1 MGGVI
6 NIVTRRQQEEGVKTN
21 MQVGYGSYNTLQT
34 EFSNRVKK
42 GRFSSVVTGSY
53 NRTDGHRPDMGFE
66 QYGGYAKLGYDISS
80 FWKVW
85 GDVNVTHFNASN
97 PGTIQVPLIDND
109 SRITRGMTS
118 FALENH
124 YEKTSG
130 GLSFFYNWGRHKIN
144 DGYQIGKEPQ
154 KSHFIGISR
163 RGKHD
168 FYACS

>member
-1 MGGVI
+1 M
-6 NIVTRRQQEEGVKTN
+6 K
-21 MQVGYGSYNTLQT
+21 
-34 EFSNRVKK
+34 
-42 GRFSSVVTGSY
+42 
-53 NRTDGHRPDMGFE
+53 FE
-66 QYGGYAKLGYDISS
+66 QYGGYAKLGYDINS

-130 GLSFFYNWGRHKIN
+130 ALSFFYNWGRHKIN

-154 KSHFIGISR
+154 KSHFNSKDKMLGVSWYQSATLFTGNRLTLSLIHISIYRLTMEPLSKWEIFKTADGIL
-163 RGKHD
+163 
-168 FYACS
+168 CSILI

>member
-1 MGGVI
+1 MD
-6 NIVTRRQQEEGVKTN
+6 IVPIWDSSN
-21 MQVGYGSYNTLQT
+21 MVDT
-34 EFSNRVKK
+34 
-42 GRFSSVVTGSY
+42 
-53 NRTDGHRPDMGFE
+53 
-66 QYGGYAKLGYDISS
+66 AKLGYDISS

-130 GLSFFYNWGRHKIN
+130 GLSFFYNWGQDI
-144 DGYQIGKEPQ
+144 
-154 KSHFIGISR
+154 KSMMAIR
-163 RGKHD
+163 
-168 FYACS
+168 

>member
-1 MGGVI
+1 
-6 NIVTRRQQEEGVKTN
+6 
-21 MQVGYGSYNTLQT
+21 
-34 EFSNRVKK
+34 
-42 GRFSSVVTGSY
+42 
-53 NRTDGHRPDMGFE
+53 MGFE

-144 DGYQIGKEPQ
+144 DGYQIGKNR
-154 KSHFIGISR
+154 KNHISTLKTKCWVYHGIRVPLSLPVIV
-163 RGKHD
+163 
-168 FYACS
+168 